1 MIDRQLVEKV
11 EAYAKPYCE
20 KYTDG
25 LELWKNHVRLVR
37 QFTLR
42 LAEVE
47 GVNPQIVEVAAL
59 LHDIGMYQGREDHHI
74 KSYQLSKQ
82 FLETV
87 DLPETTKELILE
99 CVFKHRTRF
108 SGDDN
113 RIEVKVVQS
122 ADVLGALFDEDWQE
136 YCRRSMSKVRISQL
150 FAKARKKINL
160 DSARRI
166 AEPQL
171 LKLEALLS
179 QKVT

>member
-136 YCRRSMSKVRISQL
+136 YCRRTMSKEMISQL
-150 FAKARKKINL
+150 FAKAMKKINL
-160 DSARRI
+160 DSARSIGER
-166 AEPQL
+166 QL
-171 LKLEALLS
+171 VKLEALLS
-179 QKVT
+179 